1 MTHYNILS
9 NEFKLTNEHSK
20 NIIQL
25 IDDGNTIP
33 FIARYRKEMTGEC
46 DDQVLREFADRLA
59 YLRKLDERKEVV
71 TNSITEQGFMTDEIA
86 EALKNAQTLTEVED
100 IYRPYKPKRKTRAT
114 VAIAK
119 GLQPLADIIF
129 AQSSDTKDILEIA
142 KDYIIISDEKDK
154 SVPTAEDAIQGAK
167 DIIAEKISDTAELRK
182 HLREQLYEYGT
193 IATVLLR
200 EDKKDKAKAKKDKDD
215 SKYDD
220 VADNV
225 QHKEK
230 TKDKK
235 ERILTYEMYD
245 NYSEPVKK
253 IVAHRILAINRGEK
267 EDCIKCDIN
276 IAEELPVKTIDGMF
290 LSDPSQHTTYLV
302 KEAGEDAYKRLI
314 KPSVEN
320 EVRTELFE
328 KAAEQAI
335 KMFEVNLRPLLLQ
348 PPIKN
353 KVTLGLDP
361 AYRTGCKI
369 AVCDGL
375 GNVLDRSIVYFTMP
389 HNKVD
394 ESKKII
400 KGLCEK
406 HKVEIIAIGNGTASK
421 ESEIFI
427 ADFIKEFP
435 QLNLSYMVVNE
446 AGASVYSA
454 SKLAAKEFP
463 DFDVAHRSAASIARR
478 LQDPL
483 AELIKIDP
491 KSIGVG
497 QYQHD
502 MPPARLDGVLQGVVE
517 DCVNSVGVD
526 LNSASPSLLS
536 YVSGLSM
543 SAAENITAHRQKI
556 GGFKNREEL
565 RKVPKMGPKT
575 YEQCAGF
582 LRVPGGDNILDNT
595 AVHPESYE
603 AAEKLLKLFKYDSKA
618 IKDGKLGEL
627 GKAVEGYGKD
637 KAADEVG
644 VGVPT
649 LEDMINEIIKPG
661 RDLRDELPPPMLRTD
676 VMDMNDLKEGMELV
690 GTVRNVIDFGVFVDI
705 GVHQDGLVHIS
716 QITDAFIKHPS
727 EVLSVGEI
735 VKVRVIE
742 VIKEKN
748 RIALTMKGFDSA
760 AAKKAQELARERNMQ
775 RQNDRNFNRY
785 NNEQDRR
792 GNFSRPN
799 NNMNGAN
806 NNRPGNMGGGNNNRP
821 NERPKEKSVDDAL
834 KELMNKFGR
843 K

>member
-1 MTHYNILS
+1 MSHQNILS
-9 NEFKLTNEHSK
+9 TEFKLTQEHSK

-71 TNSITEQGFMTDEIA
+71 TNSITEQGHMTDEIKD
-86 EALKNAQTLTEVED
+86 ALQKAQTLTEVED

-119 GLQPLADIIF
+119 GLQPLADIIW
-129 AQSSDTKDILEIA
+129 AQDNALCSDINTTA
-142 KDYIIISDEKDK
+142 KDYITEEVKTIE
-154 SVPTAEDAIQGAK
+154 EAINGAK
-167 DIIAEKISDTAELRK
+167 DILAEKISDTAELRK
-182 HLREQLYEYGT
+182 LLREQLFEHGT
-193 IATVLLR
+193 IATTLNKD
-200 EDKKDKAKAKKDKDD
+200 DKKEKAAKAKKDKDD
-215 SKYDD
+215 AKYDD
-220 VADNV
+220 VVDSV
-225 QHKEK
+225 SHKDK
-230 TKDKK
+230 GKDKK
-235 ERILTYEMYD
+235 ERMLTYEMYD

-276 IAEELPVKTIDGMF
+276 INEELPIRTIDGMF
-290 LSDPSQHTTYLV
+290 LKEQPAHTSYLV

-320 EVRTELFE
+320 EVRAELFE

-435 QLNLSYMVVNE
+435 QLGLSYMVVNE

-543 SAAENITAHRQKI
+543 SAAENITTHRQKI
-556 GGFKNREEL
+556 GGFKSREEL

-582 LRVPGGDNILDNT
+582 LRIPEGENILDNT

-603 AAEKLLKLFKYDSKA
+603 AAEKLLKLFELDNKA
-618 IKDGKLGEL
+618 VKDGKLGEL
-627 GKAVEGYGKD
+627 EKAVEGYGKE
-637 KAADEVG
+637 KAAAAAG
-644 VGVPT
+644 IGVPT
-649 LEDMINEIIKPG
+649 LEDIIKEIVKPG

-727 EVLSVGEI
+727 EVLSVGEV
-735 VKVRVIE
+735 VKVRVLGVE
-742 VIKEKN
+742 KEKH
-748 RIALTMKGFDSA
+748 RIALTMKGFDSEA
-760 AAKKAQELARERNMQ
+760 SKKARAMQAQRNEQRQSNKNFERHNNRMQNNAEYRNKNNDGAGGRNNFAAK
-775 RQNDRNFNRY
+775 
-785 NNEQDRR
+785 
-792 GNFSRPN
+792 P
-799 NNMNGAN
+799 
-806 NNRPGNMGGGNNNRP
+806 PVP
-821 NERPKEKSVDDAL
+821 EKSVDDAL